1 MYLVFVI
8 CNVFTT
14 IIIYFF
20 VPETSKLS
28 LEEIGE
34 IFGDEVVVHL
44 TNDGHGIVESEKVG
58 GVERVE
64 EVEGV

>member
-1 MYLVFVI
+1 MYLVFVV

-14 IIIYFF
+14 IVIYFY

-28 LEEIGE
+28 LEEIGGL
-34 IFGDEVVVHL
+34 FGDEVVVHL
-44 TNDGHGIVESEKVG
+44 TNDGHGIVETEKVG

-64 EVEGV
+64 EVKVV